1 MSNAR
6 ATPSQTVGP
15 FFHPSMFRNAVPRNV
30 LTQAETQGE
39 RIRIEGRIYDGQ
51 GAPVPD
57 AMVELWQANAFGLYL
72 HPADQR
78 DLPGDPA
85 FTGFARSTT
94 EDDGRYWFDTIRP
107 GLVPFD
113 AEHMQAPHIC
123 LTIFARGLLNHV
135 LTRLYFEDER
145 GNATD
150 PILQLVPDE
159 RRATLIATR
168 RDEAAGAEYT
178 LDIFLQGERQT
189 VFLNPTLSPP
199 ARR

>member
-1 MSNAR
+1 MGKPG

-15 FFHPSMFRNAVPRNV
+15 FFHPSMFRNAVPQNV

-39 RIRIEGRIYDGQ
+39 RIRIEGRIYDGE
-51 GAPVPD
+51 GVAVPD

-78 DLPGDPA
+78 DLPVDPA

-94 EDDGRYWFDTIRP
+94 DDNGRYWFDTIRP

-113 AEHMQAPHIC
+113 VERTQAPHIS

-135 LTRLYFEDER
+135 LTRVYFEDEP

-150 PILQLVPDE
+150 PILQLAPDE
-159 RRATLIATR
+159 RRSTLIATR
-168 RDEAAGAEYT
+168 RDEATGAMYT

-189 VFLNPTLSPP
+189 VFLNPILSST